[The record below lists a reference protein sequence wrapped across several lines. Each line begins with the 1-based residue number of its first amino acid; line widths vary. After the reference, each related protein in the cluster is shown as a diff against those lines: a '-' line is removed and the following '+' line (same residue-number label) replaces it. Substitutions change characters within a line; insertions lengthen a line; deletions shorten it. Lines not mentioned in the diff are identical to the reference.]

1 MNDDDKTI
9 DMFGDQSFDWRKE
22 WQGMPDFEQDDLKA
36 IHQVLV
42 SFVTVEDM
50 NAFSELIGKRI
61 AFTTKSV
68 LFPVKTN
75 VEKKVWIDEQA

>member
-1 MNDDDKTI
+1 MSDDDKTI
-9 DMFGDQSFDWRKE
+9 DMFGDESFDWRKE
-22 WQGMPDFEQDDLKA
+22 WQGMPDFVQEDLKA

-61 AFTTKSV
+61 TFTTKSV

-75 VEKKVWIDEQA
+75 LEKKVWIDE